1 MAVERGVDLFDR
13 RGAGLVFPIIDA
25 VVLDPVVGREH
36 AGEIGVTEITQRI
49 AVRHAIPEDHDRVG
63 TRWIDTTETGG
74 GERRGIAEIA
84 AAERAPVGIAADR
97 AIGADVAARFAIAL
111 DEHEAAAIE
120 LLAEGAAEF
129 VIGQITAAR
138 NTVAALDR
146 KSTRLN
152 SSH

>member
-1 MAVERGVDLFDR
+1 MSFCGIVSSVCVVFFCKQKTAYEMRISDWSSDVCSSDL
-13 RGAGLVFPIIDA
+13 
-25 VVLDPVVGREH
+25 
-36 AGEIGVTEITQRI
+36 
-49 AVRHAIPEDHDRVG
+49 
-63 TRWIDTTETGG
+63 
-74 GERRGIAEIA
+74 
-84 AAERAPVGIAADR
+84 
-97 AIGADVAARFAIAL
+97 ARFAIAR

-138 NTVAALDR
+138 NTVAALEQQPVIVAPHDHVDHARNRVRAVDRRGAVLEHFHALHRLERERIEIDGAARRVGEQDR

>member
-1 MAVERGVDLFDR
+1 MG
-13 RGAGLVFPIIDA
+13 A

-74 GERRGIAEIA
+74 GERRGIAAIA

-97 AIGADVAARFAIAL
+97 ALGDDVAARFSLAR
-111 DEHEAAAIE
+111 DEPE
-120 LLAEGAAEF
+120 
-129 VIGQITAAR
+129 TAPTNISAQGS
-138 NTVAALDR
+138 AQF
-146 KSTRLN
+146 
-152 SSH
+152 

>member
-97 AIGADVAARFAIAL
+97 ALGDGVAARFALAC
-111 DEHEAAAIE
+111 DEPEAAAIA
-120 LLAEGAAEF
+120 LLADGAAAF
-129 VIGQITAAR
+129 VIGQHAAAT
-138 NTVAALDR
+138 NPTPP
-146 KSTRLN
+146 
-152 SSH
+152 

>member
-1 MAVERGVDLFDR
+1 MRISDWSSDVCSSDL
-13 RGAGLVFPIIDA
+13 
-25 VVLDPVVGREH
+25 
-36 AGEIGVTEITQRI
+36 
-49 AVRHAIPEDHDRVG
+49 G
-63 TRWIDTTETGG
+63 TRWSDTTETGG

-97 AIGADVAARFAIAL
+97 AIGDDVAARFAIAR

-138 NTVAALDR
+138 NTVAALEQQPVIVAPHDHVDHARNRVRAVDRRGAVLEHLDR